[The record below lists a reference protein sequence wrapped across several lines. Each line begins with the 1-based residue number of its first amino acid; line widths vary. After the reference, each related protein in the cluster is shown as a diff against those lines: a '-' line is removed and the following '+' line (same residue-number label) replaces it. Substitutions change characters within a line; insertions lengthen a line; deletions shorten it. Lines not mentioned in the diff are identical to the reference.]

1 MTSTSETS
9 LVEVEVTEPDAD
21 LRQVQPVQFLT
32 IVGTVDIAGQPRDIA
47 VADQVVYI
55 AAGTSGLQV
64 VDISNLRQPKFGDPI
79 TTLGSLGQASFFNV
93 AVAGVFAYVTTYT
106 PTTLTVLDISSPTS
120 PRVVTSIMA
129 PLPQDSNPVKI
140 VVHGDLAYVVL
151 EDRRTQAG
159 TLHIFDLTN
168 PAAPERKSSLPLCTR
183 PANAPTEVCYPPRGL
198 TVADHFA
205 YIPVGL
211 REDERRLLV
220 VDVGNPSAPS
230 IFSALTDFAIATDI
244 TSVGTVA
251 YTVEAV
257 ANTLRFS
264 VLDLSTPGAP
274 SHRGSVPHP
283 VAALP
288 FTASTIA
295 VADAYA
301 YVASFDLGLQVFDV
315 RNPDSPHFVDRL
327 PIASVAFNVT
337 TATDAR
343 RTFVYTTDLARGL
356 TIVAG
361 PPGDA
366 ADTDGD
372 GVIDFFD
379 AFPTN
384 PGETLDTDQDGMG
397 NNADPDDDNDGFTD
411 HAEQARE
418 TDPLNPKSFP
428 IQSPASNNMLIVDAN
443 AANHRGNGSAVA
455 PYRSI
460 SEALQA
466 VTSLRQA
473 GFSDPIT
480 VAIRAGIYSALH
492 TQEALPLFLRDGGVT
507 LQGEGAGVTIVDAA
521 FFSDVCD
528 ITAGGVTI
536 AEMTLQNGIN
546 GLLVNANSSSPEVT
560 LRQSRVA
567 DNLFLGL
574 SVGGGVH
581 TRLTDNQIIN
591 NGFRGIEL
599 FNDASAEII
608 NTIVS
613 DNGADGVFLFGATVE
628 MRHSVITGNA
638 QHGIQID
645 QISTAT
651 IINNTVRANAE
662 FGLLVSR
669 ASTAD
674 TIRGNTIMANGLSG
688 VAVQSDSLAT
698 ILANHIAA
706 NGVVTGPGASA
717 HGIQVSSGASAT
729 IRHNDIIDNGSSDGR
744 GAGIV
749 VANLQT
755 ESVITDNRLQRN
767 DVGIFI
773 AQGAHAVIRGGSI
786 TEHTIHGIFLQGVP
800 DDPAKAATADV
811 GLDGGVI
818 TLSTERRFRNPGD
831 RRRFCSSH
839 QQYADYL
846 QGEWRRQH
854 RWERY

>member
-1 MTSTSETS
+1 M
-9 LVEVEVTEPDAD
+9 
-21 LRQVQPVQFLT
+21 
-32 IVGTVDIAGQPRDIA
+32 
-47 VADQVVYI
+47 
-55 AAGTSGLQV
+55 
-64 VDISNLRQPKFGDPI
+64 
-79 TTLGSLGQASFFNV
+79 
-93 AVAGVFAYVTTYT
+93 
-106 PTTLTVLDISSPTS
+106 
-120 PRVVTSIMA
+120 
-129 PLPQDSNPVKI
+129 
-140 VVHGDLAYVVL
+140 
-151 EDRRTQAG
+151 
-159 TLHIFDLTN
+159 
-168 PAAPERKSSLPLCTR
+168 
-183 PANAPTEVCYPPRGL
+183 
-198 TVADHFA
+198 
-205 YIPVGL
+205 
-211 REDERRLLV
+211 
-220 VDVGNPSAPS
+220 
-230 IFSALTDFAIATDI
+230 
-244 TSVGTVA
+244 
-251 YTVEAV
+251 
-257 ANTLRFS
+257 
-264 VLDLSTPGAP
+264 
-274 SHRGSVPHP
+274 
-283 VAALP
+283 
-288 FTASTIA
+288 
-295 VADAYA
+295 
-301 YVASFDLGLQVFDV
+301 
-315 RNPDSPHFVDRL
+315 
-327 PIASVAFNVT
+327 
-337 TATDAR
+337 
-343 RTFVYTTDLARGL
+343 
-356 TIVAG
+356 
-361 PPGDA
+361 
-366 ADTDGD
+366 
-372 GVIDFFD
+372 
-379 AFPTN
+379 
-384 PGETLDTDQDGMG
+384 
-397 NNADPDDDNDGFTD
+397 
-411 HAEQARE
+411 
-418 TDPLNPKSFP
+418 
-428 IQSPASNNMLIVDAN
+428 
-443 AANHRGNGSAVA
+443 
-455 PYRSI
+455 
-460 SEALQA
+460 
-466 VTSLRQA
+466 
-473 GFSDPIT
+473 
-480 VAIRAGIYSALH
+480 
-492 TQEALPLFLRDGGVT
+492 
-507 LQGEGAGVTIVDAA
+507 TIVDAA

-749 VANLQT
+749 VADLQT

-818 TLSTERRFRNPGD
+818 TLAQNAGFGILVTDDGSVARINSTRIIFEGNGAGNIAGNVID
-831 RRRFCSSH
+831 L
-839 QQYADYL
+839 A
-846 QGEWRRQH
+846 E
-854 RWERY
+854 